1 MFNEKIQFRVLP
13 EHITLLS
20 NANVGWDDGE
30 FGAPAIDCKRPYGNS
45 HPLSDIAKLLKLPP
59 DGKVREDEDPSDW
72 DFYEVYSQASLDRMN
87 KLHEET
93 QTVLQIFLSTGTMQP
108 GLYEAEKYK
117 RKWTRAG
124 D

>member
-1 MFNEKIQFRVLP
+1 MYTEKIQFRVLP

-45 HPLSDIAKLLKLPP
+45 NVLGDIARLLAIPADSKMP
-59 DGKVREDEDPSDW
+59 EDEDPQDW
-72 DFYEVYSQASLDRMN
+72 DIYEAYSQATLDRMN

-93 QTVLQIFLSTGTMQP
+93 RIALQIFLSTGIMQT
-108 GLYEAEKYK
+108 GLYETEKYK
-117 RKWTRAG
+117 RKWTRV
-124 D
+124 

>member
-1 MFNEKIQFRVLP
+1 MYTEKIQFRVLP

-45 HPLSDIAKLLKLPP
+45 NVLWDIARLLAIPA
-59 DGKVREDEDPSDW
+59 DGKVSEDEDPQDW
-72 DFYEVYSQASLDRMN
+72 DIYEAYSQATLDRMN

-93 QTVLQIFLSTGTMQP
+93 RIALQIFLSMGVMQT
-108 GLYEAEKYK
+108 GLYETEKYK
-117 RKWTRAG
+117 RKWTRV
-124 D
+124 